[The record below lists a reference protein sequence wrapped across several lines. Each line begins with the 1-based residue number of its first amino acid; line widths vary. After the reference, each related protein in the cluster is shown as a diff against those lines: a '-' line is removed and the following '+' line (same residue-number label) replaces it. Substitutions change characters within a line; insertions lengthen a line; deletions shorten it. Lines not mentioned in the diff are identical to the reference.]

1 MKYEEVMIGLKQG
14 KYASAYLL
22 CGKEPYYIDK
32 VADYIEQNVLDEMA
46 REFDQTIIYGKDL
59 AGGDVAP
66 VIGAARGFAMMGGNK
81 VIIVKEAQNIKKWE
95 ALAMYM
101 DNPQPS
107 TILVFCYKYGSPDKR
122 LNLFKNWEKKGGVLM
137 ESEQLRDYQVEK
149 WIRDYVAERNKEL
162 KALGDEVQIDEKVA
176 KILADS
182 LGTDLTQI
190 VSSLQ
195 KLIDGR
201 PEGVKVIDAAL
212 VERNVGISKD
222 FNVFELQSALIA
234 GDVVKANR
242 ITQYFATS
250 KDHPMVKELGVL
262 YGFFANLMIYHYLPD
277 KSGDPPSEAAL
288 CSEGS
293 LGSGELVGHAAVLR
307 PAVPRPPQP
316 GAAGCSAEHGRRL
329 ASLVQEMLGAALLA
343 ASWGREPGALGVRL
357 SLGVSVSPASMGVRV
372 MDTSWVA
379 RRGSSAGRKA
389 SCAPPA
395 MQPPAPPAELAPPL
409 PSPLPEQS
417 PEGPM
422 VPALSPSG
430 LGLQPAAERTR

>member
-14 KYASAYLL
+14 KYAPAYML
-22 CGKEPYYIDK
+22 CGKESYYIDK
-32 VADYIEQNVLDEMA
+32 VSDYIEQNVLDAMA

-59 AGGDVAP
+59 ASGDVSP
-66 VIGAARGFAMMGGNK
+66 VIGAARGFAMMGGYK

-190 VSSLQ
+190 VGSLQ

-212 VERNVGISKD
+212 VERNIGISKD

-242 ITQYFATS
+242 ITQYFANS
-250 KDHPMVKELGVL
+250 KDHPMIKELGIL
-262 YGFFANLMIYHYLPD
+262 YGFFANLMVYHYLPD
-277 KSGDPPSEAAL
+277 KSDRVAG
-288 CSEGS
+288 
-293 LGSGELVGHAAVLR
+293 
-307 PAVPRPPQP
+307 PA
-316 GAAGCSAEHGRRL
+316 
-329 ASLVQEMLGAALLA
+329 
-343 ASWGREPGALGVRL
+343 
-357 SLGVSVSPASMGVRV
+357 MGVAPYFV
-372 MDTSWVA
+372 KDYAAAA
-379 RRGSSAGRKA
+379 RRFSAGKTFVIIGYLRDIDARLRGINNPSAKDA
-389 SCAPPA
+389 DLWK
-395 MQPPAPPAELAPPL
+395 ELIYKIL
-409 PSPLPEQS
+409 H
-417 PEGPM
+417 
-422 VPALSPSG
+422 
-430 LGLQPAAERTR
+430 

>member
-1 MKYEEVMIGLKQG
+1 MAKYEEVMVGLKQG
-14 KYASAYLL
+14 KYAPAYML

-59 AGGDVAP
+59 ASGDVSA
-66 VIGAARGFAMMGGNK
+66 VIGAARGFAMMGGYK

-137 ESEQLRDYQVEK
+137 ESDLLKDYQVEK
-149 WIRDYVAERNKEL
+149 WIRDYVAQRNKEL
-162 KALGDEVQIDEKVA
+162 KANGDEVQIDDKVT

-182 LGTDLTQI
+182 IGSDLTQI
-190 VSSLQ
+190 VGALQ

-212 VERNVGISKD
+212 VERNIGISKD
-222 FNVFELQSALIA
+222 FNVFELQDALIK

-242 ITQYFATS
+242 ITQYFASS

-262 YGFFANLMIYHYLPD
+262 YGFFANLMVYHYLPD
-277 KSGDPPSEAAL
+277 KSDR
-288 CSEGS
+288 
-293 LGSGELVGHAAVLR
+293 AV
-307 PAVPRPPQP
+307 
-316 GAAGCSAEHGRRL
+316 
-329 ASLVQEMLGAALLA
+329 AS
-343 ASWGREPGALGVRL
+343 ALGVNPYF
-357 SLGVSVSPASMGVRV
+357 VKDFAAA
-372 MDTSWVA
+372 A
-379 RRGSSAGRKA
+379 RRYSAGKTFAIIGYFRETDARLKGINNPSA
-389 SCAPPA
+389 KDADLWK
-395 MQPPAPPAELAPPL
+395 ELIYKI
-409 PSPLPEQS
+409 
-417 PEGPM
+417 M
-422 VPALSPSG
+422 H
-430 LGLQPAAERTR
+430 

>member
-14 KYASAYLL
+14 KYAPAYML
-22 CGKEPYYIDK
+22 CGKESYYIDK
-32 VADYIEQNVLDEMA
+32 VSDYIEQNVLDAMA

-59 AGGDVAP
+59 ASGDVSP
-66 VIGAARGFAMMGGNK
+66 VIGAARGFAMMGGYK

-190 VSSLQ
+190 VGSLQ

-212 VERNVGISKD
+212 VERNIGISKD

-242 ITQYFATS
+242 ITQYFANS
-250 KDHPMVKELGVL
+250 KDHPMIKELGIL
-262 YGFFANLMIYHYLPD
+262 YGFFANLMVYHYLPD
-277 KSGDPPSEAAL
+277 KSDR
-288 CSEGS
+288 
-293 LGSGELVGHAAVLR
+293 V
-307 PAVPRPPQP
+307 
-316 GAAGCSAEHGRRL
+316 AG
-329 ASLVQEMLGAALLA
+329 
-343 ASWGREPGALGVRL
+343 PALGI
-357 SLGVSVSPASMGVRV
+357 ASFFVK
-372 MDTSWVA
+372 DYAAAA
-379 RRGSSAGRKA
+379 RRFSAGKTFAIIGYFRDIDARLKGINNPSA
-389 SCAPPA
+389 KDGDLWK
-395 MQPPAPPAELAPPL
+395 ELIYKIL
-409 PSPLPEQS
+409 H
-417 PEGPM
+417 
-422 VPALSPSG
+422 
-430 LGLQPAAERTR
+430 